1 MECDANPGWLGPG
14 DSRPPSQV
22 GSVAQSQV
30 RMPSQKD
37 PQGGS
42 NNQPGRWRNSSRA
55 DSNKVRSLEIALN
68 SLSPEESGARVE
80 LQAALR
86 RAKEVTQKPVQRS
99 STTPDVRAA
108 KARVKV
114 AKLEKLWRRP
124 REASVRADRRLQEF
138 HRSSREAIGEVGRR
152 ARVGARSVGGGARTA
167 CASGGQR
174 RSFRSFATVSPCCSD
189 GSRVGASASRVGR
202 RTHTGSPI
210 PQSSPGG
217 FCPQHSGRAA
227 LWMRCRQQ
235 DMEDAIAQGSEGDV
249 SRLAHVIAEGA
260 IQLRQWT
267 QPPSSVV
274 NMVS

>member
-1 MECDANPGWLGPG
+1 MECDAN
-14 DSRPPSQV
+14 PPSQV
-22 GSVAQSQV
+22 GSVAQ
-30 RMPSQKD
+30 
-37 PQGGS
+37 GGS
-42 NNQPGRWRNSSRA
+42 NNQPGWWRNSSRA
-55 DSNKVRSLEIALN
+55 DSNKVRSLKIALN
-68 SLSPEESGARVE
+68 SLSPEESGARVD

-108 KARVKV
+108 EARVKV
-114 AKLEKLWRRP
+114 AKLEKALEEGTDGVEVDAIKKALVKAKVPAHEKPVSEQIADCKSFIDWAEKRLVKLDAE
-124 REASVRADRRLQEF
+124 RESEHALIEEGRARFARLEANVAASVPLPPSVPVAAMEAELVRLRAELAD
-138 HRSSREAIGEVGRR
+138 
-152 ARVGARSVGGGARTA
+152 ARTPVPQLPN
-167 CASGGQR
+167 CLR
-174 RSFRSFATVSPCCSD
+174 EDFVPNTVEE
-189 GSRVGASASRVGR
+189 
-202 RTHTGSPI
+202 
-210 PQSSPGG
+210 
-217 FCPQHSGRAA
+217 AA

>member
-1 MECDANPGWLGPG
+1 
-14 DSRPPSQV
+14 
-22 GSVAQSQV
+22 
-30 RMPSQKD
+30 MPSKD

-42 NNQPGRWRNSSRA
+42 NNQPGRWRNSSWA
-55 DSNKVRSLEIALN
+55 DSSKVRSFEIALN

-86 RAKEVTQKPVQRS
+86 RAKEVTQKPVQRF

-108 KARVKV
+108 EARVKV
-114 AKLEKLWRRP
+114 AKLGKALEALEGTDGVEVDAIKKALVKAKVAAQEKP
-124 REASVRADRRLQEF
+124 VSEQIADCKSF
-138 HRSSREAIGEVGRR
+138 HRSGREAIGEVGRR
-152 ARVGARSVGGGARTA
+152 ARVGARSVAGGARTV

-174 RSFRSFATVSPCCSD
+174 RSFRSSATHSPCCSEEAELVRLRAELAD
-189 GSRVGASASRVGR
+189 A
-202 RTHTGSPI
+202 RTPVSPL
-210 PQSSPGG
+210 PNRLREDFVPNTVEE
-217 FCPQHSGRAA
+217 AA